1 MAGFDPNPNWYGW
14 SAPETELTRAKR
26 TVLSLSAVNAVISVL
41 TGVCP
46 TGVTRDNWVGFAAT
60 AALVALM
67 VEIIGAARFRMAKET
82 LSAQQFHG
90 VHRMLSWGALYHL
103 LLMTAATLAGAIAC
117 VRDFTGPLDLLAVA
131 GMALTALCSLAVRRI
146 YRAIPTYEAA
156 DPDR

>member
-1 MAGFDPNPNWYGW
+1 
-14 SAPETELTRAKR
+14 
-26 TVLSLSAVNAVISVL
+26 
-41 TGVCP
+41 
-46 TGVTRDNWVGFAAT
+46 
-60 AALVALM
+60 
-67 VEIIGAARFRMAKET
+67 MAKET

-103 LLMTAATLAGAIAC
+103 LLMAAATLAGAIAC